1 MFFAIL
7 NGLSVGAAVFLV
19 AAGLTFVFGILRV
32 MNFAHGHFFM
42 IGAYIAFSIIGQQSD
57 SLTTYLLASLVAGVV
72 VAILG
77 VITDFTVL
85 RRLRHVDHAYVM
97 IATFA
102 LLMVASGVSKLIWG
116 QNSYSISPPT
126 GFGEGFAMGDVFVSS
141 FSAFVFVAGVLI
153 FLLLDLGIHRSW
165 FGKVLQGVASDSWM
179 AGQLGINVPLL
190 YTGAVVLAFFLAG
203 FAGGILLPNQGLSP
217 GLALSYL
224 LHAFVAVIIGGLGNI
239 RGAFFA
245 SLLMGVVESVSLVV
259 LPNFPGLS
267 IYVVMVAFLLWR
279 PQGLFG
285 QEGHA

>member
-1 MFFAIL
+1 
-7 NGLSVGAAVFLV
+7 
-19 AAGLTFVFGILRV
+19 
-32 MNFAHGHFFM
+32 
-42 IGAYIAFSIIGQQSD
+42 
-57 SLTTYLLASLVAGVV
+57 
-72 VAILG
+72 
-77 VITDFTVL
+77 
-85 RRLRHVDHAYVM
+85 
-97 IATFA
+97 
-102 LLMVASGVSKLIWG
+102 
-116 QNSYSISPPT
+116 
-126 GFGEGFAMGDVFVSS
+126 
-141 FSAFVFVAGVLI
+141 
-153 FLLLDLGIHRSW
+153 
-165 FGKVLQGVASDSWM
+165 M